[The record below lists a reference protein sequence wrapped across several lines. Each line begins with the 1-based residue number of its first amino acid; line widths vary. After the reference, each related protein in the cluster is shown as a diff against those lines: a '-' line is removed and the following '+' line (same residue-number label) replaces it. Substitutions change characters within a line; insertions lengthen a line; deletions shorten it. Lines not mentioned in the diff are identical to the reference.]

1 MVLRR
6 KCNGAQVY
14 HRSYGFI
21 EVRDSRFEVRK
32 RESDDKSYKDLEVY
46 QRSYETALK
55 LHRMTLEFPKHELY
69 ELGSQM
75 RRAATSIPLNI
86 AEGYGRKST
95 AADFKAFLRI
105 ALGSC
110 NEVMVLIEMIKRSR
124 VLGKRRFPRAKRDLR
139 SYCKANLSLIR
150 KLEIIEHRASN
161 IEPR

>member
-1 MVLRR
+1 
-6 KCNGAQVY
+6 
-14 HRSYGFI
+14 
-21 EVRDSRFEVRK
+21 
-32 RESDDKSYKDLEVY
+32 
-46 QRSYETALK
+46 
-55 LHRMTLEFPKHELY
+55 MTLEFPKHELY